1 MIALLIITVINPTS
15 LPYSIYYWHVLKN
28 HSKYSKS
35 LWQKRGWRFKNKYNI
50 EHQDKPVATVH
61 VHKYLPL
68 SSRDTL

>member
-1 MIALLIITVINPTS
+1 MIALLIITVINSHISTVQH
-15 LPYSIYYWHVLKN
+15 LLLTRIK
-28 HSKYSKS
+28 KS
-35 LWQKRGWRFKNKYNI
+35 FKIKQNGKKRGWRFKNKYNI